1 LLKAE
6 LFSYFIAVPYSTGVL
21 PSSMAAV
28 EPSGWGVYGQLILK
42 NLCSQSM
49 LFLRE
54 RSGGWSAIKIVAFTG
69 TVLPALWIAAQAVTG
84 SLGARPVTE
93 AIHQCGDWALRLLF
107 ITLAVTPAQ
116 RILRYPR
123 LIVCRRTL
131 GVASAMYAVLHFSLY
146 ILDQHFDFFK
156 VASEIV
162 LRIYLTIGFLC
173 LAGLSALAVT
183 STDAM
188 VRRLTAKRW
197 HALHRLVYVIAPLA
211 TAHFFMQS
219 KLDEYQP
226 VLMAGFLVWL
236 LGYRVLLK
244 RTGEVGPLAVL
255 LLGCVAAVNTALG
268 EALFYLL
275 TTGVDARLILLAHF
289 ASDMEIRPAWWVLAA
304 GIVVAIAGAW
314 RYRAPRQRERARR
327 ITSAAFSEATQV
339 QSGS

>member
-1 LLKAE
+1 M
-6 LFSYFIAVPYSTGVL
+6 P
-21 PSSMAAV
+21 
-28 EPSGWGVYGQLILK
+28 
-42 NLCSQSM
+42 
-49 LFLRE
+49 FLRE

-69 TVLPALWIAAQAVTG
+69 AMLPALWIAAQAVTG

-131 GVASAMYAVLHFSLY
+131 GVASAMYAGLHFSLY
-146 ILDQHFDFFK
+146 ILDQHFDFLK

-173 LAGLSALAVT
+173 LTGLSALAVT

-211 TAHFFMQS
+211 TVHFFMQS

-226 VLMAGFLVWL
+226 VLMAGFLV
-236 LGYRVLLK
+236 
-244 RTGEVGPLAVL
+244 
-255 LLGCVAAVNTALG
+255 
-268 EALFYLL
+268 
-275 TTGVDARLILLAHF
+275 
-289 ASDMEIRPAWWVLAA
+289 
-304 GIVVAIAGAW
+304 
-314 RYRAPRQRERARR
+314 
-327 ITSAAFSEATQV
+327 
-339 QSGS
+339 